1 MDECFEVD
9 GDTIVSS
16 GDAAEVFELVKAAFD
31 SIPRL
36 VDFEVVGDQALAGW
50 VAGNDGGGAD
60 VGDEGTES
68 IAIVGLVGED
78 MVWAEAVQKGWR
90 LRHIAG
96 LSGRENDPQGP
107 PAGIGGEMDL
117 GGQSTSGTPQSL
129 ILAPPFPVAACWWAR
144 TMVLSSMT

>member
-60 VGDEGTES
+60 VGGDQYSQQLEAMNTKRADLLNE
-68 IAIVGLVGED
+68 A
-78 MVWAEAVQKGWR
+78 AEAYRQAKSHLASAGNSSPVTSFGASIDAA
-90 LRHIAG
+90 IAALDAAGGG
-96 LSGRENDPQGP
+96 LTLGLQGQ
-107 PAGIGGEMDL
+107 GDGST
-117 GGQSTSGTPQSL
+117 QSP
-129 ILAPPFPVAACWWAR
+129 
-144 TMVLSSMT
+144 